1 LSTAHG
7 TFFKIDHILGHK
19 TSLNKYKT
27 MDITPCLLSDHNTMK
42 LECNNILKQLRMNN
56 TLLNDKWVI
65 EEIREEIQKF
75 LEFNENENTTYQNLW
90 DTAKTVLRGKFIAMS
105 AHIKNTDRSQEN
117 DLMLHP
123 KLLAKQEQAKP
134 KTSRIETLKIWA
146 EINETETNK
155 QIKQKINEMKKI
167 FIFYFFFQKIKK
179 IDKLL
184 ANLTKMRREKTQIN
198 KIRNEKGGIT
208 INTKG
213 K

>member
-1 LSTAHG
+1 
-7 TFFKIDHILGHK
+7 
-19 TSLNKYKT
+19 
-27 MDITPCLLSDHNTMK
+27 
-42 LECNNILKQLRMNN
+42 
-56 TLLNDKWVI
+56 
-65 EEIREEIQKF
+65 
-75 LEFNENENTTYQNLW
+75 
-90 DTAKTVLRGKFIAMS
+90 
-105 AHIKNTDRSQEN
+105 
-117 DLMLHP
+117 MLHP

-134 KTSRIETLKIWA
+134 KTSRRIETLKIWA

-184 ANLTKMRREKTQIN
+184 ANLTKMRREKTQMN